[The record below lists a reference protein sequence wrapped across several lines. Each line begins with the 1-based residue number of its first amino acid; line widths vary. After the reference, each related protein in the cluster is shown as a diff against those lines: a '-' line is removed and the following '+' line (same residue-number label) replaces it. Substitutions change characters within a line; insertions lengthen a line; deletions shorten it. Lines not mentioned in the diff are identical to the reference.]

1 MKRNRDEIDALLQ
14 ELATLHEIERINPTE
29 ERLRSLIEED
39 RDGPL
44 QFLNL
49 LGFYDTA
56 RYPNGHEMAQQE
68 HSGAA
73 AYMLYGAV
81 AFRHVMELGGQVT
94 FFNEVEQALIGPD
107 DDWDQIAIIQYPN
120 TEAFIDMIRDPDYQA
135 ALVHRNAG
143 LEKTVLLVSRPLAP
157 GA

>member
-1 MKRNRDEIDALLQ
+1 MKRNRNEIDALLQ
-14 ELATLHEIERINPTE
+14 ELATLHEIERISPTE
-29 ERLRSLIEED
+29 ERLKSLIEED

-56 RYPNGHEMAQQE
+56 RYPNGHEMAQQG

-73 AYMLYGAV
+73 AYKLYGAV
-81 AFRHVMELGGQVT
+81 AFRHVIELGGQVT